1 MFTVVDE
8 YENFWIVVIILIF
21 KAREED
27 MDLFLLMEVIFFVFK
42 VDMKEV

>member
-21 KAREED
+21 KVREED